1 MNPQEL
7 TRAEA
12 EPLWRW
18 ERRVT
23 WLQVAAMGCLLLAGG
38 VTAYRGG
45 DLAWF
50 ARPLLAGVF
59 ILLVAAAVLQFSGR
73 CPRCRTRLRSGLLKM
88 LPDKCR
94 ACGVTFPRPPPAGS
108 G

>member
-1 MNPQEL
+1 MSQQEL
-7 TRAEA
+7 TREEA

-23 WLQVAAMGCLLLAGG
+23 WLQVAAMGGLLLAG

-50 ARPLLAGVF
+50 ARPLLAGAF
-59 ILLVAAAVLQFSGR
+59 ILLVAAAALQFTGR
-73 CPRCRTRLRSGLLKM
+73 CPRCRTRLRSALLKM

-94 ACGVTFPRPPPAGS
+94 ACGVAFPRPPRRD
-108 G
+108 